1 MARKPAQTPIRVSN
15 PVPAALERLA
25 KLAAAGTPPDRMA
38 READKL
44 VLEWRTDPETVDDRL
59 ATLRENLEAGIS
71 AAEDSAGDVDR
82 DDKAAL
88 KGAEA
93 SLKALRS
100 ALASVIR

>member
-1 MARKPAQTPIRVSN
+1 
-15 PVPAALERLA
+15 
-25 KLAAAGTPPDRMA
+25 MA